1 MANKYYKYL
10 FTSII
15 ITLLIFFFIWIGGGN
30 PFTFIKN
37 IIVGSLGSLDSLSFS
52 LQYATPLIF
61 TGLATAIAFR
71 AGFFNIGVEGQLYIG
86 AFAAAI
92 LGYYLKISNPFLHLS
107 IVFIGSFL
115 GGLLWALIPAI
126 LRVYYNVN
134 EVISTIMMNY
144 IALYLTNF
152 LVMETPLRVNP
163 ALPFTHD
170 ILPSSVLYKF
180 TFLSKASSLNVGFI
194 ISITIAVFLF
204 ILFKF
209 TKLGYKINSVG
220 ISNKASSYAGFN
232 VKKYMLLSMFISG
245 GIAGLAGFEQVCGV
259 FHHFVS
265 PFPEGYGYLGIAVS
279 LMAKNNP
286 LYIILTSILF
296 GIFDA
301 GSSFVDIISNIP
313 REIIFVF
320 EGLIIIAVSIN
331 FKKKEVYNV

>member
-1 MANKYYKYL
+1 MGSWD
-10 FTSII
+10 SIA
-15 ITLLIFFFIWIGGGN
+15 
-30 PFTFIKN
+30 
-37 IIVGSLGSLDSLSFS
+37 FS

-61 TGLATAIAFR
+61 TGLATAISFR
-71 AGFFNIGVEGQLYIG
+71 AGLFNIGIEGQLYMG
-86 AFAAAI
+86 AFVAAM
-92 LGYYLKISNPFLHLS
+92 LGYYLKISNPVLHLS
-107 IVFIGSFL
+107 IIFIGSFL
-115 GGLLWALIPAI
+115 GGLLWALFPAL

-152 LVMETPLRVNP
+152 FVMETHLRVNP
-163 ALPFTHD
+163 SLPFTHE
-170 ILPSSVLYKF
+170 ILPSAVLHKF
-180 TFLSKASSLNVGFI
+180 TFLSKASSLNTGFI
-194 ISITIAVFLF
+194 ISLLIAVFLF
-204 ILFKF
+204 IMFKY
-209 TKLGYKINSVG
+209 TKFGFKVNSIG
-220 ISNKASSYAGFN
+220 LSNKASSYAGFN
-232 VKKYMLLSMFISG
+232 VKKYMLVSMLISG

-259 FHHFVS
+259 FNHFVS

-286 LYIILTSILF
+286 LFIVLTSVLF